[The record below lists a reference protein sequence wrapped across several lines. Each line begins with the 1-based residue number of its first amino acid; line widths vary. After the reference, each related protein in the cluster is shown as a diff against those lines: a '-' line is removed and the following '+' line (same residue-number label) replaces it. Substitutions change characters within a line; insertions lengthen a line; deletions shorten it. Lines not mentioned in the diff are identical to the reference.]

1 MQNLRLIGELFL
13 RNANKITPFFNLFQ
27 KGCPLLLDILATL
40 LTPKCPHFT
49 PVYPSLPQFTPVYPE
64 KSGRNRGE
72 IGENSGR
79 TGEISVVDAHA
90 RNRDKPKR
98 CKCQANA
105 QVFCFF
111 TNHRT
116 KVKGAINFQIRNCC
130 IKSLMIFG
138 LWTKL
143 IKNVRHELHQF

>member
-49 PVYPSLPQFTPVYPE
+49 PVYPSLPQFTPRNRGEIGE

-72 IGENSGR
+72 LGENWGDL
-79 TGEISVVDAHA
+79 G
-90 RNRDKPKR
+90 
-98 CKCQANA
+98 
-105 QVFCFF
+105 
-111 TNHRT
+111 
-116 KVKGAINFQIRNCC
+116 G
-130 IKSLMIFG
+130 
-138 LWTKL
+138 
-143 IKNVRHELHQF
+143 